1 MDQTRHASACVQA
14 CATTRRGFV
23 TKSVA
28 FVAAAACSGIGLTS
42 AFAQMKKS
50 TQKVVKYQASPK
62 GDRKCVDC
70 TFFTA
75 KDKTCKVVEGAIDPN
90 GWCLR
95 WAKKP
100 A

>member
-1 MDQTRHASACVQA
+1 MDQTRHATACRQG
-14 CATTRRGFV
+14 CSTTRRTFV
-23 TKSVA
+23 IRSVA
-28 FVAAAACSGIGLTS
+28 FVAAACSGVGLSS

-50 TQKVVKYQASPK
+50 TQKVVKYQATPK

-70 TFFTA
+70 TFFIA
-75 KDKTCKVVEGAIDPN
+75 KDKTCKVVEGEIDPN